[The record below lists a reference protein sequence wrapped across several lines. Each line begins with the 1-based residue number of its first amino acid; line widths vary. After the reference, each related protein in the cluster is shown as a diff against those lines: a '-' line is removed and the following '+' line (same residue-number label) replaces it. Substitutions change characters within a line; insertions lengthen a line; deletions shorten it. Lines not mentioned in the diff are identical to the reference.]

1 MPIEWDDAPEVQ
13 QTGPR
18 IEWDKDSARLAP
30 SSGIVDGFVDMLKS
44 GAATVGR
51 IGGAVAKG
59 AKTGFGDET
68 LGMSPKTEQ
77 SFREAGIFGDDG
89 AWSPIQ
95 SLNEDMFRTVAP
107 GLDAVMRG
115 GSAAIVGVAE
125 GVGQTLQ
132 ETGASPTVANKLVRD
147 THAFV
152 QSLGFTLSAP
162 VAGGP
167 KVGPRAAGER
177 LAATD
182 VVREADPAGMAKV
195 PDAPDATVAVQ
206 QAVDKLS
213 ESAQNVI
220 DAAANPFG
228 PLPEEMFT
236 TRVAPEMQKGVVD
249 AAVQLLTEGG
259 VSRHPEMKL
268 SDQVADLLATN
279 RLQPEQVTRILS
291 EKGVSFEDFAKV
303 WREDIASSA
312 RDLGRLGIASQK
324 LKAMYKDLSP
334 AELQELGSA
343 LATEGLDSMASAG
356 SIWRQIDD
364 VRRGALVVQ
373 PVTAIRNLET
383 QLGRVGMDTMTKLL
397 DDALSSIGRRNVE
410 EIHPVEAFAVM
421 GRLFQKNKALADEI
435 LGYYPVEQDKLFSRY
450 MSDLNRAQDVPGARG
465 VVGKGIEK
473 AREAVD
479 WLNGLNRF
487 QEYAIRRAVFVGSM
501 ERALMEKGL
510 PGVADLEAAGRLHT
524 IPHEIIRDSVTASLE
539 ATFSKNYNPTSLAGA
554 FINVVNKSPLRIP
567 IPFPRFLAN
576 SIEYL
581 YDYNPTGYLK
591 LLSPLERQKVAAG
604 DFSTISKATVGSG
617 MLMAAYQLRG
627 SEYAGDKWYE
637 LKGEDGTVVD
647 IRAFNPFASYV
658 FVADVIKRM
667 NNGTIGSMTAKDL
680 LTGVLAVNLRAGT
693 GLALVDQMLDGIAAD
708 SESEK
713 IEKWAKTMAGEY
725 LSGFTVFLG
734 PLKDLVAQFDHTER
748 AIKDTSSM
756 PFWGPFLKRIPGATQ
771 NFPDVELATRTAN
784 PKGEAPLLRQSTGI
798 ALRTPKNALEAEL
811 DRLGFKRSDY
821 SPTLGDPE
829 ADRLVNKY
837 LGQIAEAK
845 IVPMVTSEGYQSLGD
860 RTRAFYLASTY
871 QDARK
876 AARSLAAEEN
886 PLLFAK
892 LKMQAIPEDR
902 RMMILEQSGVDL
914 TGLFKQPGK

>member
-1 MPIEWDDAPEVQ
+1 MPIVWDDAPEAQ

-30 SSGIVDGFVDMLKS
+30 SSGIVDGFVDSIKS

-51 IGGAVAKG
+51 IGGAVVEG
-59 AKTGFGDET
+59 AKKGFGEET
-68 LGMSPKTEQ
+68 LGMSPKSEQ

-89 AWSPIQ
+89 VWSPIQ
-95 SLNEDMFRTVAP
+95 SLNEAMFRTVAP
-107 GLDAVMRG
+107 GLDVVMRG
-115 GSAAIVGVAE
+115 GSAVIAGVSE

-132 ETGASPTVANKLVRD
+132 EAGASPTVANKLVRD
-147 THAFV
+147 THSFV
-152 QSLGFTLSAP
+152 QSLGFTLSSP
-162 VAGGP
+162 VARGP
-167 KVGPRAAGER
+167 QVGPRAAGER
-177 LAATD
+177 LPATD
-182 VVREADPAGMAKV
+182 VVREADPAGMAK
-195 PDAPDATVAVQ
+195 APEAA
-206 QAVDKLS
+206 K
-213 ESAQNVI
+213 SA
-220 DAAANPFG
+220 DAAAEAGPVVEQTTNSLG

-291 EKGVSFEDFAKV
+291 EKGVTFEQFSAV
-303 WREDIASSA
+303 WREDIAQSA
-312 RDLGRLGIASQK
+312 RDLGRLGIAAQK
-324 LKAMYKDLSP
+324 LKEMYKGLTP
-334 AELQELGSA
+334 EEMRELGSA
-343 LATEGLDSMASAG
+343 LATEGLDNMASAG

-383 QLGRVGMDTMTKLL
+383 QLGRIGMDTMTKLV
-397 DDALSSIGRRNVE
+397 DEALSSIGRRNVD
-410 EIHPVEAFAVM
+410 EIHPAETFAVM
-421 GRLFQKNKALADEI
+421 SRLLQKNKALADEV
-435 LGYYPVEQDKLFSRY
+435 LSYYPVEQDKLFARY
-450 MSDLNRAQDVPGARG
+450 MSDLNRAQDIPGARG
-465 VVGKGIEK
+465 VIGKGIEK

-479 WLNGLNRF
+479 WLNGMNRF
-487 QEYAIRRAVFVGSM
+487 QEYVIRRAVFVGSM

-524 IPHEIIRDSVTASLE
+524 IPREIIRDAVTASLE
-539 ATFSKNYNPTSLAGA
+539 ATFSKNYNPTSVGGA
-554 FINVVNKSPLRIP
+554 FINLVNKSPLRIP

-576 SIEYL
+576 SVEYL
-581 YDYNPTGYLK
+581 LDYNPTGYLK

-627 SEYAGDKWYE
+627 SEYAGERWYE
-637 LKGEDGTVVD
+637 IKTPDGTIVD

-667 NNGTIGSMTAKDL
+667 NNGTIGNMTTKDL

-693 GLALVDQMLDGIAAD
+693 GLAMVDQMLDGIAAD

-725 LSGFTVFLG
+725 LSGFVVFLS

-771 NFPDVELATRTAN
+771 NFPDVELATRAAS
-784 PKGEAPLLRQSTGI
+784 PSGQEPLLRQSTGI
-798 ALRTPKNALEAEL
+798 ALRAPKNALESEL

-821 SPTLGDPE
+821 APTLGDPE

-837 LGQIAEAK
+837 LGQIAEAR
-845 IVPMVTSEGYQSLGD
+845 IVPMVTTPEYKSLGD
-860 RTRAFYLASTY
+860 RTKTFFLSSQY

-876 AARSLAAEEN
+876 AARALAAREN
-886 PLLFAK
+886 PLLFAR
-892 LKMQAIPEDR
+892 LQMQAIPEQR

-914 TGLFKQPGK
+914 TGLFKDAGK